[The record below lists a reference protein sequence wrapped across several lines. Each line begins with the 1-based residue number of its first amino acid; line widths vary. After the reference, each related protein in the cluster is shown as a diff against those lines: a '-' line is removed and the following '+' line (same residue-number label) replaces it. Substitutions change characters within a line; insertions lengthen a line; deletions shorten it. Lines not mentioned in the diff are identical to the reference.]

1 MFLRR
6 RLKYD
11 SSLSALPSTVH
22 EREHKYISRTRNW
35 RPYLFCIGITM
46 SVLVVMIR
54 PSTFVMN
61 LETPFRNPYW
71 RAALFNPVRTL
82 QARYWDDKPQQIKT
96 FSLTPQ
102 NAFVL
107 NMDRDYKR
115 LQQFRSKNPE
125 IIQRVAAHEWIT
137 LDKKNSSYNQ
147 TLSNATIWQQH
158 YWELRYPWIQMASR
172 IGKVGDAACSLS
184 HVSLWKEKLLDAA
197 GQDYL
202 FVFEDDAILTES
214 LTRNHTIQAPDNAD
228 IVLLTEGATKRVAI
242 PFQSAT
248 VTRVIGGYGTLGYLI
263 TRQGALK
270 MLDFLQRSRE
280 PVDLSF
286 FEASVVKV
294 YLPTSWPLVHHSGI
308 QSSRININRKP
319 TT

>member
-6 RLKYD
+6 RLKCD
-11 SSLSALPSTVH
+11 SSFSALPSTVH
-22 EREHKYISRTRNW
+22 EREHKYIARTRNW

-96 FSLTPQ
+96 ISLTPQ

-125 IIQRVAAHEWIT
+125 IIQRVAAHKWIT
-137 LDKKNSSYNQ
+137 LDKNSSYNQ
-147 TLSNATIWQQH
+147 ALSNATI
-158 YWELRYPWIQMASR
+158 
-172 IGKVGDAACSLS
+172 
-184 HVSLWKEKLLDAA
+184 
-197 GQDYL
+197 
-202 FVFEDDAILTES
+202 
-214 LTRNHTIQAPDNAD
+214 
-228 IVLLTEGATKRVAI
+228 
-242 PFQSAT
+242 
-248 VTRVIGGYGTLGYLI
+248 
-263 TRQGALK
+263 
-270 MLDFLQRSRE
+270 
-280 PVDLSF
+280 
-286 FEASVVKV
+286 
-294 YLPTSWPLVHHSGI
+294 
-308 QSSRININRKP
+308 
-319 TT
+319 